1 MHFLNET
8 ELQNIIAHDG
18 RQDIFVFHDY
28 YIRSS
33 ECDMYDLVHT
43 DVLFSLLQEAADIGA
58 EKAGI
63 SYKIMDRLQCA
74 WVLSRVSLRL
84 QRSPGV
90 KERVRIYTWQSG
102 MDRINFFRDFYLF
115 DADGEALGAARSSWN
130 VVSISEHKLLP
141 PSAILEGRVNP
152 FLHDFHAFTADPVR
166 VRANFADFTAAPPL
180 FRLIGFSDID
190 RNSHV
195 NNTRYIA
202 MCRDAADNLGLNG
215 PLVSID
221 INYIAELVKGQQAE
235 ILSVLLPSD
244 EVATSKVAI
253 CSRSDSGHDY
263 FRALLRFAD

>member
-18 RQDIFVFHDY
+18 RQDIFVFNDY

-102 MDRINFFRDFYLF
+102 MDRVNFFRDFYLF

-130 VVSISEHKLLP
+130 VVSINEHKLLATIP
-141 PSAILEGRVNP
+141 LTGLRISSWPMSEPIRSKMPATRSSQTIRR
-152 FLHDFHAFTADPVR
+152 FLAVK
-166 VRANFADFTAAPPL
+166 
-180 FRLIGFSDID
+180 
-190 RNSHV
+190 
-195 NNTRYIA
+195 
-202 MCRDAADNLGLNG
+202 LN
-215 PLVSID
+215 
-221 INYIAELVKGQQAE
+221 
-235 ILSVLLPSD
+235 
-244 EVATSKVAI
+244 
-253 CSRSDSGHDY
+253 C
-263 FRALLRFAD
+263 